1 MADMTKEKA
10 IKLAG
15 SQAELARIL
24 DITKGAVWQWKKIPK
39 VRLFQ
44 LQILRPGW
52 FK

>member
-1 MADMTKEKA
+1 MKELTKAQA

-15 SQAELARIL
+15 SQVELARIL

-44 LQILRPGW
+44 LKVLRPKW